1 MIRGASAVIRLTF
14 PSKRETEIIGVSIKP
29 ETEVASKYR
38 SRVKISRDGGS
49 IIMLFE
55 SKDITAL
62 RASINSYLSWLM
74 SLREIYSL
82 LESQEKSV

>member
-1 MIRGASAVIRLTF
+1 MIRGASALIRLTF
-14 PSKRETEIIGVSIKP
+14 PSEREAEVIGASMKP
-29 ETEVASKYR
+29 EAEVASKYR
-38 SRVKISRDGGS
+38 SKVKISRDGRS
-49 IIMLFE
+49 IIILFE

-74 SLREIYSL
+74 SLREIYSF

>member
-1 MIRGASAVIRLTF
+1 MIRGVSAVIRLTF
-14 PSKRETEIIGVSIKP
+14 PSEREAEVVGVSIKP
-29 ETEVASKYR
+29 EAEAASKYR
-38 SRVKISRDGGS
+38 SKVKISRDGRS

-74 SLREIYSL
+74 SLREIYGF
-82 LESQEKSV
+82 LESQEKSM